1 VNEVVRAA
9 ARGVVGAMAMTG
21 LRKLSSG
28 LGLVSETPPEAI
40 LRQRL
45 GLVMA
50 ALPRGRRQA
59 LKALVQPQRRRA
71 ITEATHVGFGAAAG
85 AVYGALP
92 PQVRQSPWSGPAYGV
107 AVWAGYELGIAPM
120 LGVSHAGRRKPAERV
135 AFVVDHLLYGIV
147 LTEPRRPPQQP

>member
-1 VNEVVRAA
+1 MNDVVRAA
-9 ARGVVGAMAMTG
+9 GRGMVGAMAMTG

-28 LGLVSETPPEAI
+28 LGLVGETPPEAI
-40 LRQRL
+40 LRQRV

-50 ALPRGRRQA
+50 ALPKGRLEA

-71 ITEATHVGFGAAAG
+71 LTEAAHVGFGAAAG

-92 PQVRQSPWSGPAYGV
+92 SHVRQAAWSGPAWGL
-107 AVWAGYELGIAPM
+107 AVWAGYELGMAPV

-135 AFVVDHLLYGIV
+135 AFVADHVLYGLV
-147 LTEPRRPPQQP
+147 LAEPRRPPEP